1 VTLKTRKPT
10 GGVPW
15 PLILIEG
22 EEKSGKSFSCAVLSA
37 SAKVGR
43 TLWLDLNEGAADEY
57 IAVPGARYEV
67 IDHDGSWSSIVGQ
80 VADAKA
86 EAARA
91 KDAGQRPFVLVIDTG
106 TAEWDLLKAWADSR
120 ARLTDSN
127 KKKLAADANA
137 EVQIPMNLWNDANAR
152 HRKLMTMLMTFP
164 GIVIITA
171 RGKEVAALDA
181 KGSPIAG
188 TKEYKVEGNKT
199 LAYDVSCWVRTFREK
214 PAIVVGARSV
224 HNGVRPGKDKP
235 KELDPDWTLEGLIFD
250 ALRCDPSGAHVRKL
264 AEMRPARDP
273 QEIRDE
279 ALRPAT
285 DFDRVRELYTEAQES
300 GYEDKVLV
308 NENQDEEPLL
318 KLLLRVGHEKRKAET
333 PSQAEPARTRPES
346 TPAAPGV
353 SEDAWVIA
361 FTERLAETSGEDGI
375 AARREE
381 INKAL
386 AAKTI
391 APRTASELHGEVNR
405 HKNET
410 RKPVAA

>member
-1 VTLKTRKPT
+1 MTLKTRTPT
-10 GGVPW
+10 GVVPW

-67 IDHDGSWSSIVGQ
+67 IDHDGSWQSIIGQ

-91 KDAGQRPFVLVIDTG
+91 KAAGERPVVLIIDTG

-164 GIVIITA
+164 GIVIVTA

-235 KELDPDWTLEGLIFD
+235 RELDPDWTLEGLIFD
-250 ALRCDPSGAHVRKL
+250 ALRCDPTGAHTRKL

-285 DFDRVRELYTEAQES
+285 DFDRVRELYAEAEES
-300 GYEDKVLV
+300 GYQGTVLV

-318 KLLLRVGHEKRKAET
+318 KLLLRVGHEKRKTEM
-333 PSQAEPARTRPES
+333 PRQ
-346 TPAAPGV
+346 PAAARAESGPAGPRV
-353 SEDAWVIA
+353 SENEWVIA
-361 FTERLAETSGEDGI
+361 FTERLAETGPADEAGI

-386 AAKTI
+386 ASKII
-391 APRTASELHGEVNR
+391 APRAASELHSEVNR
-405 HKNET
+405 RKNHT
-410 RKPVAA
+410 RQVVAA